1 MNHMKQL
8 SQWTKTIA
16 ALAATLASTTVISST
31 AYAAIIDGTPGND
44 QKFGTNGNDTIKGLA
59 GDDFLNGLGG
69 SDLILG
75 GNENDV
81 LFGFSANDVLNGGN
95 GNDDLEGGTGFDA
108 MTGGTGADR
117 FIVRRLTE
125 GLDIITD
132 FVPADD
138 TIVATISFG
147 GGIGTG
153 TLDANK
159 FRIGSAAAD
168 ADDRFIYN
176 NATGDLFFDPDG
188 TGLSGQ
194 LLVAALSANLPMTN
208 NDIFVTP

>member
-16 ALAATLASTTVISST
+16 VLAATLVSTTVISST

-44 QKFGTNGNDTIKGLA
+44 QRFGTNGNDTIKGLA

-75 GNENDV
+75 GDGNDA
-81 LFGFSANDVLNGGN
+81 LFGFGANDVLRGGN

-117 FIVRRLTE
+117 FVFRRLGE

-138 TIVATISFG
+138 TIVVTNSFG
-147 GGIGTG
+147 GGIGVG
-153 TLDANK
+153 TLDVNK

-168 ADDRFIYN
+168 ADDRFIYDN
-176 NATGDLFFDPDG
+176 VTGDLLFDPDG
-188 TGLSGQ
+188 TGASGQ
-194 LLVAALSANLPMTN
+194 ILVAALSANLAMTN
-208 NDIFVTP
+208 NDILVSL